1 MYAKFW
7 EQVVDWSLRPTE
19 SRRLNMTTEY
29 RDGKI
34 RITVDAR
41 TDANQPDVH
50 LRLRGGLTPPSR
62 PGVAPPGAPGGGG
75 APRELRFVQKN
86 SGVYEAE
93 VKAEE
98 AGSYFI
104 TAQATRTRTVKG
116 RDGKVREVEEGVD
129 SVRSGVTLPYSPEF
143 ADLETNTALL
153 ERLRELTDGRAY
165 VDDDQALAEAAR
177 SGDLFR
183 PGPGRVKS
191 LLPLWYWLVS
201 LTCVLLFF
209 DVATR
214 RLAVDVKQAATV
226 AQNAWARLRG
236 RPVAE
241 PSREAYVERLQ
252 TRPAQAGTRAA
263 QRFEGGWVVGGA
275 PLGADATAPPRPP
288 GPGARPAAQAP
299 EAAPQPEPQGDVFTR
314 LQQAKKRALEE
325 RDKDAPQ

>member
-1 MYAKFW
+1 
-7 EQVVDWSLRPTE
+7 VVDWSLRPTE

-29 RDGKI
+29 RDGKV
-34 RITVDAR
+34 RVTVDAR
-41 TDANQPDVH
+41 TDANKPDIH
-50 LRLRGGLTPPSR
+50 LRLRGGITPPA
-62 PGVAPPGAPGGGG
+62 GKPGGGG

-86 SGVYEAE
+86 SGLYEAE

-104 TAQATRTRTVKG
+104 TAQATRTVKVKG
-116 RDGKVREVEEGVD
+116 REVEEGVD

-153 ERLRELTDGRAY
+153 ERVRELTDGRAY

-183 PGPGRVKS
+183 PSPGRVKS
-191 LLPLWYWLVS
+191 LLPLWYWLLS

-214 RLAVDVKQAATV
+214 RLAVDVRQAATV

-236 RPVAE
+236 LPVAE

-288 GPGARPAAQAP
+288 APGARPAAQAP
-299 EAAPQPEPQGDVFTR
+299 EAAPQLEPEAGDFAGR
-314 LQQAKKRALEE
+314 LLKAKKKVWEE
-325 RDKDAPQ
+325 RRDHSSGGGPST